1 MGNKLNKG
9 WKVGVFGNKI
19 EKFLDWV
26 GDFYGVFEDI
36 YDYYKIEFDDRSCF
50 NLNFKGLSI
59 NVNFYLY
66 DSDGDLL

>member
-1 MGNKLNKG
+1 M
-9 WKVGVFGNKI
+9 
-19 EKFLDWV
+19 
-26 GDFYGVFEDI
+26 GDFYGVLEDI

-50 NLNFKGLSI
+50 NLNFKGLSV